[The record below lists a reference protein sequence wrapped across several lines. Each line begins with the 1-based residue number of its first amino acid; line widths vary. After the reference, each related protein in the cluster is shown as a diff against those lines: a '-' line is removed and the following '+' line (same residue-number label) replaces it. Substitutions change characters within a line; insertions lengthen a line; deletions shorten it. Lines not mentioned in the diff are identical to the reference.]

1 MSTPGKSFDPAS
13 VSRATWIA
21 AGGALIL
28 LISVFLS
35 WYSVS
40 LKGGLGVAA
49 SGSSSGW
56 SSVDAAKLVALL
68 ALIALAALV
77 IEMFVPT
84 VTLPLPSSLILIGCG
99 GLAFLL
105 VLLKMV
111 SHPGG
116 GGIVNVGLAY
126 GIFVSLIAA
135 AATAVGGYLKMQE
148 A

>member
-1 MSTPGKSFDPAS
+1 VSTPGKSFDPS
-13 VSRATWIA
+13 TVSRATWIA

-28 LISVFLS
+28 LISVFFS
-35 WYSVS
+35 WYKASGLGFSASVS
-40 LKGGLGVAA
+40 
-49 SGSSSGW
+49 GW
-56 SSVDAAKLVALL
+56 DAVTTAKLVALL

-84 VTLPLPSSLILIGCG
+84 VTLPLPASLILIGAG
-99 GLAFLL
+99 GLAALL

-116 GGIVNVGLAY
+116 GGVGLAW

-135 AATAVGGYLKMQE
+135 VATAVGGYLKMNE

>member
-1 MSTPGKSFDPAS
+1 VSTQGKSFDPSS
-13 VSRATWIA
+13 VSRPTWIA
-21 AGGALIL
+21 AAGALIL
-28 LISVFLS
+28 FISVFLS

-40 LKGGLGVAA
+40 LKGGLGVGA
-49 SGSSSGW
+49 SGSTSGW

-135 AATAVGGYLKMQE
+135 AATAAGGYLKMQE

>member
-1 MSTPGKSFDPAS
+1 MSTPGKSFDPS
-13 VSRATWIA
+13 TVSRANWVA

-28 LISVFLS
+28 FISVFLS

-40 LKGGLGVAA
+40 VKGGLGV
-49 SGSSSGW
+49 SGSASSSGW

-68 ALIALAALV
+68 ALIALAVVV
-77 IEMFVPT
+77 IELFVPN
-84 VTLPLPSSLILIGCG
+84 VTLPVPGSFLIIGAG
-99 GLAFLL
+99 GLSVLL

-116 GGIVNVGLAY
+116 GGVVDVSLAY
-126 GIFVSLIAA
+126 GIFISLIAA
-135 AATAVGGYLKMQE
+135 AVTTYGGYMKMQG